1 MLWYVLSNRNRFDP
15 KGFCSSHSLHPLL
28 TSSHVSQKYCPSLQ
42 VLRLAWCS
50 HVNDDSIDAMLA
62 TPSSPGLSHLEE
74 LDLSLTG
81 LSDACIPSLA
91 RLLVQNASTLKR
103 LDLSATQMTSEGMG
117 RVVWMVRVL
126 QQQQQFQQYRKDD
139 DGSMTTA
146 QPKSSRCFTLS
157 PLSTIGSTMEEA
169 LCATGGSKSSAST
182 SSFSAYTA
190 PAAPRLALEHLTL
203 RFLADMTLE
212 TVETWF
218 RVAPYLTFL
227 DVTYSGPDGASSM
240 IATTQDHPHLI
251 QLFQE
256 RCLVS
261 KTKSVFVKGLLCQKS
276 VEPTSPP
283 PTTTA
288 NRSPASSSSAEEE
301 QKDNDKTDTNS
312 LSTYATP
319 PNAA

>member
-1 MLWYVLSNRNRFDP
+1 
-15 KGFCSSHSLHPLL
+15 
-28 TSSHVSQKYCPSLQ
+28 
-42 VLRLAWCS
+42 
-50 HVNDDSIDAMLA
+50 
-62 TPSSPGLSHLEE
+62 LEE

-103 LDLSATQMTSEGMG
+103 LDLSATQMTAEGMG

-126 QQQQQFQQYRKDD
+126 QQQQQFQQHRKDD
-139 DGSMTTA
+139 DSSMTMA
-146 QPKSSRCFTLS
+146 QPKSPRSSSLS
-157 PLSTIGSTMEEA
+157 PLSTTGSTIEEA
-169 LCATGGSKSSAST
+169 SFTTGGSKTSAST
-182 SSFSAYTA
+182 SSFSSY
-190 PAAPRLALEHLTL
+190 PVLAAPQLALEHLTL

-256 RCLVS
+256 RCFVS

-276 VEPTSPP
+276 VEAASPP
-283 PTTTA
+283 STTTA
-288 NRSPASSSSAEEE
+288 SRSPA
-301 QKDNDKTDTNS
+301 KDNDKTDTNS
-312 LSTYATP
+312 LRTYATP
-319 PNAA
+319 PNADPAA